1 MSLLLFYL
9 LFAQV
14 SVICYATFIF
24 HPFDLLMV
32 RGDTNETINYE
43 RIGMCIKHNQDCTEV
58 TLLSM
63 RLKDD
68 DPIIGCKHGYSR
80 NTFPN
85 HLLRPFIVNKT
96 RQSLTKK
103 NRKDIESVLFA
114 LSSTREWR
122 GSMDDV
128 PLLCF
133 GIIAY
138 DLGVHGFFYA
148 MNHLLEIHA
157 LRTPNYTNQSQ
168 AFLNEFYYRHL
179 RCKNRCVVNMH
190 VQKDDLVKVK
200 ALKQQKNESLQARV
214 MHFNRS
220 FGRIITSRKNKRTQT
235 EFAIQSL
242 FDKEMKLALRPK
254 YLFKITKIYV
264 HRLEEET
271 DDYPIALFKEL
282 ILSLSSNEK
291 NEILYL
297 PHKLIGNLALNSF
310 DEHAIFMHQQRK
322 HKAFIFDVGVSS
334 FSQLWHQSA
343 NKDDIVRQIL
353 ALPFFTTHD
362 MWHRLIFQ
370 MKMGSNPTKMIKKIN
385 AIFESINAKFTN
397 IDLNKRDIDLGKL
410 MQKWIAKIENDL
422 KTFFRS
428 QQQAFDNL
436 FIAIKEEMMSSIKEL
451 HPNYMKQYAVD
462 ERTNI
467 TFYKR
472 LQNLYRI
479 QWWLS
484 SNPFF
489 RNENLIF

>member
-1 MSLLLFYL
+1 MMSLLLFYL

-14 SVICYATFIF
+14 TVICYATFIF
-24 HPFDLLMV
+24 HPFDLLIV
-32 RGDTNETINYE
+32 RCDNNE
-43 RIGMCIKHNQDCTEV
+43 RIGMCIKHNQDFTEV

-85 HLLRPFIVNKT
+85 HLLRPFTVNKT
-96 RQSLTKK
+96 RQSLTNK

-114 LSSTREWR
+114 LSSR
-122 GSMDDV
+122 GGSLDDV

-157 LRTPNYTNQSQ
+157 LRNPNYTNQSH
-168 AFLNEFYYRHL
+168 AFLDEFYYRHL
-179 RCKNRCVVNMH
+179 RFKHRSLVNLH
-190 VQKDDLVKVK
+190 VQRGDLVKVK
-200 ALKQQKNESLQARV
+200 KQLKQQKNESLQARV

-220 FGRIITSRKNKRTQT
+220 FGRIITSRKNKRNQT
-235 EFAIQSL
+235 EYPIQSL
-242 FDKEMKLALRPK
+242 FDKDMKLALRPK

-282 ILSLSSNEK
+282 ILSLSSNE
-291 NEILYL
+291 NNQILYL

-322 HKAFIFDVGVSS
+322 HDAFIFDVGVSS

-343 NKDDIVRQIL
+343 NKNDIVRQIL
-353 ALPFFTTHD
+353 ALPFFTTDD
-362 MWHRLIFQ
+362 MSW
-370 MKMGSNPTKMIKKIN
+370 IK
-385 AIFESINAKFTN
+385 
-397 IDLNKRDIDLGKL
+397 
-410 MQKWIAKIENDL
+410 
-422 KTFFRS
+422 
-428 QQQAFDNL
+428 
-436 FIAIKEEMMSSIKEL
+436 
-451 HPNYMKQYAVD
+451 
-462 ERTNI
+462 
-467 TFYKR
+467 
-472 LQNLYRI
+472 
-479 QWWLS
+479 
-484 SNPFF
+484 
-489 RNENLIF
+489 